1 MSTLTIGQVAERSG
15 FPATTLR
22 YYEDIG
28 LVVPT
33 SRTPSGYRLYDAEAL
48 DRLAFV
54 ARAKQAGC
62 TLEEVA
68 ELVALTDDGRCEPV
82 QRRLHELVTD
92 KLRDTERQIA
102 ELTQLADQLRT
113 TATRLAGPA
122 VDGPCDASCACCAL
136 EIGAR
141 P

>member
-1 MSTLTIGQVAERSG
+1 MTSYTIGEVSARSG

-28 LVVPT
+28 LVVPAT
-33 SRTPSGYRLYDAEAL
+33 RTAAGYRVYDDGTL

-68 ELVALTDDGRCEPV
+68 DLVELWDGGRCAPV
-82 QRRLHELVTD
+82 QRRLHDLVTT
-92 KLRDTERQIA
+92 KLLDTERQVADLEALA
-102 ELTQLADQLRT
+102 EQLRA
-113 TATRLAGPA
+113 TASRLAGPA
-122 VDGPCDASCACCAL
+122 VDGPCDAACACSGLPRAV
-136 EIGAR
+136 R
-141 P
+141 R

>member
-1 MSTLTIGQVAERSG
+1 MTSYTIGEVSARSG

-28 LVVPT
+28 LVVPAT
-33 SRTPSGYRLYDAEAL
+33 RTAAGYRVYDDGTL

-68 ELVALTDDGRCEPV
+68 DLVELWDGGRCVPV
-82 QRRLHELVTD
+82 QRRLHELVTT
-92 KLRDTERQIA
+92 KLGETERQIT
-102 ELTQLADQLRT
+102 ELEALAAQLRS
-113 TATRLAGPA
+113 TASRLAGPA
-122 VDGPCDASCACCAL
+122 IDGPCDAACACNGLPLAV
-136 EIGAR
+136 R
-141 P
+141 R

>member
-1 MSTLTIGQVAERSG
+1 MGTYTIGEVSARSG

-28 LVVPT
+28 LVVPAA
-33 SRTPSGYRLYDAEAL
+33 RTAAGYRIYDDGAL

-68 ELVALTDDGRCEPV
+68 DLVELWDGGRCGPV
-82 QRRLHELVTD
+82 QRRE
-92 KLRDTERQIA
+92 A
-102 ELTQLADQLRT
+102 
-113 TATRLAGPA
+113 ATRLEGPA
-122 VDGPCDASCACCAL
+122 VDGPCDAACAC
-136 EIGAR
+136 GAVQLVAR
-141 P
+141 S